1 MINYQTNVKAWTI
14 ANHGLVR
21 EIEVSADRYFVA
33 LIQIFIDDNVEFS
46 ISVISEFDLNRSWE
60 VLKTKRFK
68 YLRDALSEAFVI
80 ADNLGCDFV
89 VRNGLNFRGNQ

>member
-1 MINYQTNVKAWTI
+1 MINYQINVRAWAV
-14 ANHGLVR
+14 ANHGLIH
-21 EIEVSADRYFVA
+21 EIEVSADKYLIA